1 MKIGLSLLTI
11 QLLHNNAYDI
21 ISSRSPS
28 HAAFPYFHKGSTS
41 YLFQQTDVLS
51 WDFPTHLQSRIL
63 CRLEDNN
70 FTIGNIYFFSLSFL
84 ISLSLTFT
92 FFCCPA
98 HESRDRKKKQETYQS
113 SFFRHVITE
122 LSKPLAIVNVKHH
135 KLKCLRNCNSPE
147 NAHWVGDLH
156 LKVPLPGRPVFHHV
170 LVLTSLGS
178 FSHASV
184 QN

>member
-1 MKIGLSLLTI
+1 MRPFHTSTKDPRPICSSKRMSFRGISQLIFNREYSAGWKTI
-11 QLLHNNAYDI
+11 TLQQEI
-21 ISSRSPS
+21 FISSV
-28 HAAFPYFHKGSTS
+28 
-41 YLFQQTDVLS
+41 YLS
-51 WDFPTHLQSRIL
+51 S
-63 CRLEDNN
+63 
-70 FTIGNIYFFSLSFL
+70 SL
-84 ISLSLTFT
+84 SLSLTFT